1 MVCEDNGCVR
11 SGETNCVRNAP
22 KTRVRDVLLR
32 QTLLGI
38 SGTFPPRNEHR
49 SALGGQRPVLMT
61 SFGVDDRNSRTM
73 GMHCLRIAQVCRAA
87 YGLIDGHSGLSRL
100 LRGHRIPTRLA
111 ASKPTFRVHVNQGQ
125 PAIVPAG

>member
-1 MVCEDNGCVR
+1 
-11 SGETNCVRNAP
+11 
-22 KTRVRDVLLR
+22 
-32 QTLLGI
+32 
-38 SGTFPPRNEHR
+38 
-49 SALGGQRPVLMT
+49 MT

-100 LRGHRIPTRLA
+100 LRGYRIPTRLA
-111 ASKPTFRVHVNQGQ
+111 ASKPTFRVHVNLGQ